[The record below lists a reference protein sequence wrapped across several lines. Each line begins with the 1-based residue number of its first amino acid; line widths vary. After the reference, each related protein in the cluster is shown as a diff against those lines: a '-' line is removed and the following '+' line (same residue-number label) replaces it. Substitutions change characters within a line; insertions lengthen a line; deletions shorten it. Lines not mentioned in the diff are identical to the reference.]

1 MEVFFNFYFFFIIFQ
16 KKLISK
22 DFLSKEKCLENPL
35 LNNLE
40 ISTTEIENSN
50 NYNIIIF
57 SNCEITENW
66 EIKEKNLPLYE
77 NNKRVFESEK
87 EQIWLNDLDEFLI
100 ALDKYKKWEEE
111 QNIIVE
117 NIKGKN
123 NNNKK

>member
-1 MEVFFNFYFFFIIFQ
+1 M
-16 KKLISK
+16 
-22 DFLSKEKCLENPL
+22 SKEKCLENPL

-66 EIKEKNLPLYE
+66 EIKEKNLPLCE

-100 ALDKYKKWEEE
+100 ALDKYEKWEEE
-111 QNIIVE
+111 QNIILE

-123 NNNKK
+123 NNNKT

>member
-1 MEVFFNFYFFFIIFQ
+1 MEVFFKFFLLLYF
-16 KKLISK
+16 KKIISK

-66 EIKEKNLPLYE
+66 DFKEKNHPLCE
-77 NNKRVFESEK
+77 NNKRVFESE
-87 EQIWLNDLDEFLI
+87 ENLRRPIRFFFNYNPI
-100 ALDKYKKWEEE
+100 LDKNEKK
-111 QNIIVE
+111 
-117 NIKGKN
+117 
-123 NNNKK
+123 

>member
-1 MEVFFNFYFFFIIFQ
+1 MEVFFKFFLLLYF
-16 KKLISK
+16 KKIISK
-22 DFLSKEKCLENPL
+22 DILSKEKCLENPL

-66 EIKEKNLPLYE
+66 EIKEKNLPLCE

-100 ALDKYKKWEEE
+100 ALDKYEKWEEE
-111 QNIIVE
+111 QNIILE

-123 NNNKK
+123 NNNKT